1 MTTED
6 ARIIVRYYL
15 DDHHHHRREHMTRL
29 AIIQIMLAM
38 STLMRLLPVPAY
50 QPFEHYLW
58 LGKMRARGATV
69 ITRPPC

>member
-38 STLMRLLPVPAY
+38 STLMRLLPVPLY
-50 QPFEHYLW
+50 QSFEHYVHI
-58 LGKMRARGATV
+58 GT
-69 ITRPPC
+69 TRSSC